1 VSDRSI
7 RRGPEAAPGHMI
19 LQPPDWPQPKGYSN
33 GIKARGEM
41 VFVGGMVGWDKD
53 GRFAQGFVAQTKQ
66 ALANIAAVLS
76 EGGASPMHIVRMT
89 WYVRDMA
96 EYSASSRALGEA
108 YRAVMGKH
116 FPAMSVVEVSR
127 LAEPEARVEIEA
139 TAVLP

>member
-1 VSDRSI
+1 MSDRST
-7 RRGPEAAPGHMI
+7 RRVTEAAPGHTI

-66 ALANIAAVLS
+66 ALTNIAAVLS
-76 EGGASPMHIVRMT
+76 EGGASPAHIVRLT

-108 YRAVMGKH
+108 YRTVMGKH
-116 FPAMSVVEVSR
+116 FPAMSLVEVSR